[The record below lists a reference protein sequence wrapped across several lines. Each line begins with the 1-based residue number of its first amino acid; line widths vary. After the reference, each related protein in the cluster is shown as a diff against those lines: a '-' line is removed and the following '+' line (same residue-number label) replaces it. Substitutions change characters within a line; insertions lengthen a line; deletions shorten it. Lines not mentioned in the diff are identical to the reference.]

1 MPVLGLTFCT
11 NVNDCIDLK
20 KCHYIQ
26 SEHRENLLLK
36 KKSLWAFY
44 VQGLES
50 CEGAIHGQ

>member
-1 MPVLGLTFCT
+1 MPVLGLTFCI

-20 KCHYIQ
+20 ECHYIQ

-36 KKSLWAFY
+36 NESVGFQ

-50 CEGAIHGQ
+50 CVGAIHGQ